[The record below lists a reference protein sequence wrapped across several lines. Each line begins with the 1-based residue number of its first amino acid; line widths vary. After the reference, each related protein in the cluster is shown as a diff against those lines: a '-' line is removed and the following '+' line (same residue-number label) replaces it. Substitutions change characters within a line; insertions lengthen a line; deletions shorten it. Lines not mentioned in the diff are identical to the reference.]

1 MRVLSLFKRELF
13 GLKIKRLAKTFTKCT
28 AGLDEDY
35 RHVLGSQTAW
45 VRILVLPKLINPMCP
60 SVSSSNTGFTAL
72 FSGSKELIYV
82 QGLEQWL
89 VRSSTI

>member
-13 GLKIKRLAKTFTKCT
+13 GLKIKRFAKTFSKCT

-45 VRILVLPKLINPMCP
+45 VRILVLTP
-60 SVSSSNTGFTAL
+60 
-72 FSGSKELIYV
+72 
-82 QGLEQWL
+82 
-89 VRSSTI
+89 